1 VNLKSVFLVHEG
13 NLFAM
18 KKFTLLLLIAVLAL
32 GFSLAQAQEPV
43 ELRITWYDDGNE
55 GEVLRDL
62 LDRFEEENPDITVV
76 IDTVDYAQGIQQ
88 TLPLQIQA
96 GEGPDIARITA
107 FTGLTDYYLD
117 MRDLVEDPE
126 YWDESFPEVVMQ
138 AMRPEDDT
146 EGLYGFPTQF
156 TITGPF
162 INRTLFEQAGIPVPS
177 DENDAVTWQEWTD
190 AAVQVAEATDTP
202 YAIAIDRSGHR
213 VAGPAISTGA
223 TFLDEE
229 GNVTIDT
236 PGFREFAS
244 LMVDWHTND
253 ITPAEV
259 WISSSDSYAAAAD
272 YFINGQLVVYMSG
285 SWQIGNFATNIGD
298 SFDWEAVPNPT
309 GEGGS
314 TGMPGGAVLMA
325 IKDTEHPE
333 EVARVMDYLAQFEQQ
348 QEFAARTLFI
358 PGHLGL
364 AEEGVE
370 YDTDNELAKNAL
382 NVFLSQLPSI
392 SEQAYDLN
400 FHPQNSAIFNAIRD
414 RLGQV
419 LTGELTLDEAI
430 ERMQQDADDAIAA
443 ANEG

>member
-1 VNLKSVFLVHEG
+1 
-13 NLFAM
+13 M
-18 KKFTLLLLIAVLAL
+18 KKFSSLFVLILLAL
-32 GFSLAQAQEPV
+32 SFSLTQAQDPV

-62 LDRFEEENPDITVV
+62 LDRFEAENPDITVV
-76 IDTVDYAQGIQQ
+76 IDTVDYAQGILQ

-96 GEGPDIARITA
+96 GEGPDIARITS

-126 YWDESFPEVVMQ
+126 YWDESFPPVVMQ
-138 AMRPEDDT
+138 AMRPEGDED
-146 EGLYGFPTQF
+146 GLYGFPTQF

-177 DENDAVTWQEWTD
+177 DENDAVTWEEWTE
-190 AAVQVAEATDTP
+190 AARQVAEATETP
-202 YAIAIDRSGHR
+202 FAIAIDRTGHR
-213 VAGPAISTGA
+213 VAGPALSMGA

-229 GNVTIDT
+229 GNLTIDT
-236 PGFREFAS
+236 PGFRSFAN
-244 LMVDWHTND
+244 LLIGWHEED
-253 ITPAEV
+253 ITPGEV
-259 WISSSDSYAAAAD
+259 WIANSGNYAPAAD
-272 YFINGQLVVYMSG
+272 YFINGQLVFYMAG
-285 SWQIGNFATNIGD
+285 SWQIGNFAANIGD
-298 SFDWEAVPNPT
+298 NFDWEAVPNPT
-309 GEGGS
+309 GDGGS
-314 TGMPGGAVLMA
+314 TGIPGGAVLMA

-364 AEEGVE
+364 VEAGVE
-370 YDTDNELAKNAL
+370 YETDVEAAKDAL
-382 NVFLSQLPSI
+382 NVFLAQLPNL
-392 SEQAYDLN
+392 SEQAYALN
-400 FHPQNSAIFNAIRD
+400 FHPQNTAIFNAIRD

-419 LTGELTLDEAI
+419 LTGELSLDEAI

-443 ANEG
+443 ASES